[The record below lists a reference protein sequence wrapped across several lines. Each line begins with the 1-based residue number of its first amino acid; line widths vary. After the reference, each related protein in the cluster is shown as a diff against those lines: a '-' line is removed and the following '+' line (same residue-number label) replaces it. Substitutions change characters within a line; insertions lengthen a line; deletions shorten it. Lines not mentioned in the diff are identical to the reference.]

1 MNDKHILVIGSDL
14 MYSELEKHCLE
25 KGLNVILF
33 KAGVSVL
40 ENDLV
45 EYANAA
51 GLQVSEVIDKVK
63 ENILRLKE
71 PEILFPI
78 ENYAIAEPIERN
90 DFRVFKPNFATHINK
105 GGKKNKSAY
114 HNQHKF
120 RRR

>member
-1 MNDKHILVIGSDL
+1 MIDKILLIGSDL
-14 MYSELEKHCLE
+14 MMSEIENHCLE
-25 KGLNVILF
+25 KGLNVVLF

-40 ENDLV
+40 QDDLI

-51 GLQVSEVIDKVK
+51 GVSISDVVNKVIDNVVK
-63 ENILRLKE
+63 FENPENI
-71 PEILFPI
+71 FPVSDL
-78 ENYAIAEPIERN
+78 EIAENIHHH
-90 DFRVFKPNFATHINK
+90 DFREFKPNFASHINK